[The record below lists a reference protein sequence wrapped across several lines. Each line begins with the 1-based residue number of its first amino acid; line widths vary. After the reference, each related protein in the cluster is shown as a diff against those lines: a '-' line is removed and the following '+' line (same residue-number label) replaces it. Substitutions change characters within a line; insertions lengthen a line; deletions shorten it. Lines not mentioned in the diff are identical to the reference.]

1 MYLYATSV
9 RPGQANPAKVM
20 EWAVGLT
27 QKINQISEVPSAL
40 WVTSM
45 SPALGTLAFVSV
57 VDDLALIEATEEK
70 LAADPGYATL
80 VEQGI
85 GLISTDPIDQVLL
98 QLVYGDPDA
107 ANIDARYATTV
118 MASLKPGSAA
128 AGTELGVD
136 IAQRVKKITGRPTS
150 FAVAVTGVYGQ
161 VSWMSLAENIN
172 QLQAAQE
179 AIAGDTAFAKLLD
192 SKAAAVYQPNATQTV
207 SRKVI

>member
-9 RPGQANPAKVM
+9 RPGPANPVKVT

-27 QKINQISEVPSAL
+27 QKINQISEVSTAL

-45 SPALGTLAFVSV
+45 SPGMGTLAFVSV
-57 VDDLALIEATEEK
+57 VDDLALIEATEDK

-80 VEQGI
+80 VEQGL
-85 GLISTDPIDQVLL
+85 GLIAPDPVDQVLL
-98 QLVYGDPDA
+98 QLVHGDPDA
-107 ANIDARYATTV
+107 AEIDARYATTV
-118 MASLKPGSAA
+118 MATLQPGAAA

-136 IAQRVKKITGRPTS
+136 LAQRVKKITGRPTS

-161 VSWMSLAENIN
+161 VSWMSLAENID

-179 AIAGDTAFAKLLD
+179 ALAADTAFTKLLD
-192 SKAAAVYQPNATQTV
+192 GKVAAAYQPGATQTV
-207 SRKVI
+207 SRRVI